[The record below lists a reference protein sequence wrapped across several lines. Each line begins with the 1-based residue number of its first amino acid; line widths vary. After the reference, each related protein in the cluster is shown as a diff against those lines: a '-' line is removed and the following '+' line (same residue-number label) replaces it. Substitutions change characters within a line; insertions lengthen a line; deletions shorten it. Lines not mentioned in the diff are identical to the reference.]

1 MMRVSPLT
9 PAPETAWGF
18 CLRGPSVYATQIKK
32 VEGSI
37 VPDPKG
43 YKLLVAIPSIEEKTE
58 GGIIRPD
65 SLRKLEEVASIFG
78 YVVSMGGDAYRDE
91 KKFPTGPWCK
101 VGDWVIFR
109 SYSGTR
115 LKVEEQ
121 EFRLINDDTVEA
133 VVDSPAKI
141 ERAW

>member
-1 MMRVSPLT
+1 MYS
-9 PAPETAWGF
+9 AK
-18 CLRGPSVYATQIKK
+18 IKD

-37 VPDPKG
+37 IPDPKG
-43 YKLLVAIPSIEEKTE
+43 YKLLVAIPSVEAQTS
-58 GGIIRPD
+58 GGIYRPD
-65 SLRKLEEVASIFG
+65 SLIKLEEVASIFG
-78 YVVSMGGDAYRDE
+78 YVVSMGEDAYQDA
-91 KKFPTGPWCK
+91 KKFPNGPWCK

-115 LKVEEQ
+115 LKVEDQ

-141 ERAW
+141 ERAF

>member
-1 MMRVSPLT
+1 M
-9 PAPETAWGF
+9 
-18 CLRGPSVYATQIKK
+18 YATQIKE
-32 VEGSI
+32 VEGSVI
-37 VPDPKG
+37 PDPKG
-43 YKLLVAIPSIEEKTE
+43 YKLLVAIPTIEEKTA
-58 GGIIRPD
+58 GGVIRPD

-78 YVVSMGGDAYRDE
+78 YVVAMGDDAYQD
-91 KKFPTGPWCK
+91 KQKFPNGPWCK

-115 LKVEEQ
+115 LKVDDQ